1 MTEWGRGTFLLD
13 YQTDP
18 AFMLFPPVWAEKALM
33 EEDGISSHLI
43 FTNKTPSIFLRGIG
57 NQKPEHWSSEE

>member
-1 MTEWGRGTFLLD
+1 MD
-13 YQTDP
+13 Q

-33 EEDGISSHLI
+33 EEDGISGHLI
-43 FTNKTPSIFLRGIG
+43 FTNKTPSIFLRGMG